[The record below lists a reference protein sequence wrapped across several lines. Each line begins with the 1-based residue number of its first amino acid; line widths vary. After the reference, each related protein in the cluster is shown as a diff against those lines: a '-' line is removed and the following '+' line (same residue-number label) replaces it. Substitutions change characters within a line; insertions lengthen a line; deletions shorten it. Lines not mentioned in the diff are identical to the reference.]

1 MSAVEP
7 GDAQQQ
13 RDRTKPVTHDRWAHR
28 RGEPRVLAFLW
39 TLYLLGATLLGFAA
53 LGAVGGISPDTYRP
67 VARIILITVVV
78 GIVLMWPMVRLSQA
92 RPRRGGAKT
101 ACGDFIVIVIPAQA
115 VVWPQ
120 AFLPTAQWSV
130 STIVALSMLMCAWA
144 VCMAGLLALALGRG
158 GRESA
163 RRPPAHA
170 WLWMLLVILVS
181 ASGTVVALSGSESGD
196 VNSVR
201 TRWLASPMTGVYEL
215 MRDRPHTSRASRL
228 SRDDWAIIAA
238 PAAVGIVLWL
248 LAAMRRPRDD
258 VPTVRRAGV

>member
-1 MSAVEP
+1 MSTFEP
-7 GDAQQQ
+7 GDAPRE
-13 RDRTKPVTHDRWAHR
+13 RDRTEVVKHDRWAHR

-78 GIVLMWPMVRLSQA
+78 GIVVMWPMVRLSQA

-101 ACGDFIVIVIPAQA
+101 AWGDFIVIVIPAQA

-120 AFLPTAQWSV
+120 AFLPAAQWAT
-130 STIVALSMLMCAWA
+130 STIVALSLLMCAWA

-163 RRPPAHA
+163 RRPPRHA
-170 WLWMLLVILVS
+170 WLWMMLVILVS
-181 ASGTVVALSGSESGD
+181 ASGTAVALSGSQSGESNG
-196 VNSVR
+196 VR
-201 TRWLASPMTGVYEL
+201 TRWLASPITGVYEL
-215 MRDRPHTSRASRL
+215 MRDRPHTSRAPPL
-228 SRDDWAIIAA
+228 SREDWTIIAA
-238 PAAVGIVLWL
+238 PAAVGAVLWL

-258 VPTVRRAGV
+258 VPTIRRAGV